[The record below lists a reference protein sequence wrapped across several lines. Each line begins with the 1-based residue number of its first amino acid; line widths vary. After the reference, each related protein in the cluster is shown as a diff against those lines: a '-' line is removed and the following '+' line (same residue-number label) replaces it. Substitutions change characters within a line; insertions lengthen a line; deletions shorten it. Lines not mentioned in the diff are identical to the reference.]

1 MQSTDEQKYWL
12 EKVKGALS
20 NPKKFSKWN
29 WISKSCHHLVTF
41 ISYRAMSNTKILKPL
56 MQGLGW
62 LKAELLMGDSLKGE
76 NKNERLKVNFW
87 KQTTSSSRND
97 DDDAYWRLKIN
108 NVEYHNKRE
117 SARMFMLGW
126 MEGERN
132 RERKREREK
141 EKERE
146 RERERVNESASLWA
160 IGYE

>member
-1 MQSTDEQKYWL
+1 M
-12 EKVKGALS
+12 
-20 NPKKFSKWN
+20 
-29 WISKSCHHLVTF
+29 TF
-41 ISYRAMSNTKILKPL
+41 ISYRATSNTKILKPL

-97 DDDAYWRLKIN
+97 DDDAYWRVKIN

-126 MEGERN
+126 MEGV
-132 RERKREREK
+132 RKRKKERET
-141 EKERE
+141 ERE
-146 RERERVNESASLWA
+146 RERTTMCRMATERHSLKKKSSECFFNLLKFFSLGLRKQWSTLFSVA
-160 IGYE
+160 IVEFRI